1 MVRMKDI
8 FFTEEEINWRER
20 PRKSGQGDL
29 QNRFP
34 AKSIVEELNS
44 LVDELLDDEADSKM
58 EK

>member
-1 MVRMKDI
+1 MKDI

-44 LVDELLDDEADSKM
+44 LVDELLNDEADSKM